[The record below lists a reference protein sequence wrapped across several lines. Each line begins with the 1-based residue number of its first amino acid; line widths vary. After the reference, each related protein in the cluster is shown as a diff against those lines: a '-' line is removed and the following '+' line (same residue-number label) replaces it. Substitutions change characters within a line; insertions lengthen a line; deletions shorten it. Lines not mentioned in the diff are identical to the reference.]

1 MKITRPLWAKGVFMT
16 PQHFQQQAM
25 WNQFADE
32 RIARMIS
39 ADPWGLSRVVFD
51 AAGAGR
57 QPAAAE
63 RNRRTFAGRHV
74 YRFGDG

>member
-32 RIARMIS
+32 RLARMAS
-39 ADPWGLSRVVFD
+39 PD
-51 AAGAGR
+51 A
-57 QPAAAE
+57 
-63 RNRRTFAGRHV
+63 
-74 YRFGDG
+74 

>member
-32 RIARMIS
+32 RTARMIS

-51 AAGAGR
+51 QQALGV
-57 QPAAAE
+57 
-63 RNRRTFAGRHV
+63 NRLQLNAIDVRLPDGTFI
-74 YRFGDG
+74 D